1 MKKQF
6 LLLFTVCIAA
16 YASYAQAPNII
27 SFSPSS
33 GPVGTLVHITGI
45 HLSSPTAFTIGGVS
59 AIVVSDADTTLVGM
73 VMPNAATG
81 NISVTTVGGTDT
93 GSDSF
98 IITPTPHPGL
108 QLGTKLVGTGATN
121 GSSGANQ
128 GSSVA
133 ISADGNTAI
142 VGGYFDNNGLGAA
155 WIYTNSGG
163 IWTQQGAKLL
173 GTGASGLVLQ
183 GSSVA
188 ISADG
193 NTAIVGGPYDNNKTG
208 AVWVYTRSDT
218 VWTQQ
223 GSKLVGTGAIND
235 INGYGAMQ
243 GSSVSLSADGNTV
256 FVGGPNDNN
265 GDGAVWIFTRSGR
278 TWTQQGPKLVGS
290 GTTGDSRQG
299 ASISLSA
306 DGNTAIVGGSG
317 DEANTGAAW
326 VFTSSGGTWT
336 QQGSKLVG
344 TGFIDNYLFE
354 NLQGSSVSISADGN
368 TAIVGAIYDNI
379 DTGAVWI
386 YTHSG
391 GIWTQQGLKLVG
403 TGVVNFAYQGSSV
416 SLSADGSTA
425 IVGGYEDD
433 SARGA
438 IWVYTRS
445 GTTWSQRSRK
455 LVGTGAINTPYGAG
469 QGISVAL
476 SADGNTAIEGGF
488 ADNNDTGAAWVFIP
502 APCYPDSSIITQ
514 SICRGD
520 TFSVGSNYYT
530 SSGTYFDTITNIGGC
545 DSIVT
550 LYLSIRLPSY
560 DTITQSIC
568 QGDTFTIGSRHYTTS
583 NTYID
588 TLTNVGG
595 CDSIVTL
602 HLTVKPLSYDT
613 IQQSICSGDSFSFGV
628 RTYRTQGYYSEVYT
642 GSNGCDS
649 IVTLNL
655 SVKSH
660 IYVTIPQSI
669 CIGDSF
675 IFHGFPYRTP
685 GSFPETVT
693 GSNGCDSTA
702 ILYLKVNPLPVVTW
716 NQSDT
721 FFCED
726 YNPPQ
731 TWLLTGA
738 SPAGGRF
745 LGNNVTGDTLYT
757 HQTLSYDT
765 VTYSFTDS
773 LGCTNSVTKHFTFQ
787 TCLGINQIG
796 SNYDIHLYP
805 NPNNGTFTLETSQ
818 MQNATYTISDMLG
831 RVIQQEAITSDSQL
845 IDIGAAP
852 VGIYT
857 LSISGLSGSVKFAVL
872 R

>member
-6 LLLFTVCIAA
+6 LLLFTICIAA
-16 YASYAQAPNII
+16 FASYAQAPTIT

-33 GPVGTLVHITGI
+33 GPVGTLVHITGT
-45 HLSSPTAFTIGGVS
+45 HLGSPTAFTIGGVS

-73 VMPNAATG
+73 VTPGAATG
-81 NISVTTVGGTDT
+81 AVSVTTSGGTAT
-93 GSDSF
+93 GSSSF
-98 IITPTPHPGL
+98 IISPTPHPGI

-133 ISADGNTAI
+133 ISAEGNTAI

-173 GTGASGLVLQ
+173 ATGASGLVLQ

-243 GSSVSLSADGNTV
+243 GSSVSISADGNTV

-278 TWTQQGPKLVGS
+278 TWTQQGPKLVGT

-326 VFTSSGGTWT
+326 VFTRSGGTWA

-386 YTHSG
+386 YTRSG

-514 SICRGD
+514 SICQGD

-550 LYLSIRLPSY
+550 LYLSIRSPSY

-568 QGDTFTIGSRHYTTS
+568 QGDTFTIGINHYTAS

-595 CDSIVTL
+595 CDSTVTL
-602 HLTVKPLSYDT
+602 HLTVRPLSYDT
-613 IQQSICSGDSFSFGV
+613 ILQSICSGDSFSFQGT
-628 RTYRTQGYYSEVYT
+628 TYRTQGYYSKVCT

-649 IVTLNL
+649 IVTLHLTVNPPPLVTLTWDSLVRTNNIVPSNVIFGDTTWCQTLPYIFRMRGGSPGDGIYSGQFINHDTINFNL
-655 SVKSH
+655 WNNNH
-660 IYVTIPQSI
+660 NIDTITYA
-669 CIGDSF
+669 F
-675 IFHGFPYRTP
+675 ID
-685 GSFPETVT
+685 
-693 GSNGCDSTA
+693 SNGCMNQA
-702 ILYLKVNPLPVVTW
+702 INYLY
-716 NQSDT
+716 
-721 FFCED
+721 
-726 YNPPQ
+726 
-731 TWLLTGA
+731 
-738 SPAGGRF
+738 
-745 LGNNVTGDTLYT
+745 
-757 HQTLSYDT
+757 
-765 VTYSFTDS
+765 
-773 LGCTNSVTKHFTFQ
+773 
-787 TCLGINQIG
+787 
-796 SNYDIHLYP
+796 YDICEGILEVSGKGLLHLYP
-805 NPNNGTFTLETSQ
+805 NPNGGTFTLETAQ
-818 MQNATYTISDMLG
+818 LRNATYTISDMLG
-831 RVIQQEAITSDSQL
+831 QIIQQEAITSDSQV

-852 VGIYT
+852 VGIYM